1 MLRRDD
7 AASFYK
13 KDESIKPLLGK
24 YIKYN
29 EIFVS
34 LQP

>member
-1 MLRRDD
+1 MMRHL
-7 AASFYK
+7 FYK